1 MTEDIRESSVQ
12 VAVDIDLGDLDMRA
26 MCALDQFLG
35 SFATR
40 LDNLFGVAS
49 QEDLANGL
57 LVV

>member
-1 MTEDIRESSVQ
+1 MTQDVGESSVQ
-12 VAVDIDLGDLDMRA
+12 MAVDVDLGDLDMRA
-26 MCALDQFLG
+26 VCALDQFLG

-40 LDNLFGVAS
+40 LDNFFGVAS

>member
-1 MTEDIRESSVQ
+1 MTQDVGESSVQ
-12 VAVDIDLGDLDMRA
+12 MAVDVDLGDLDMRA
-26 MCALDQFLG
+26 VCALNQFLG